1 MNTDQPIIYTNKDVK
16 EHNNTRTINQID
28 NNPQPKTNEELKQ
41 EEKTI
46 GIVSA
51 TAFVSQTIQ
60 TNIDPIIDLNVK
72 KLNFLQTLGSFD
84 KVKILCSSQR
94 CGAGCRTVRSYQ
106 VLGIK
111 DQNQENLIMTAS
123 QEELNCD
130 SYGYMLVYR
139 TNNIIFGTL
148 GYQINPPSCL
158 AGCCNGCCSG
168 GCCTGCCDGCC
179 KDCCC
184 SCKGGCCSECCTCC
198 QGCCQG
204 GGCCLGGCCL
214 KQGCLCCCDD
224 GCCKGGFCTCCNC
237 CCFEGGCCREPC
249 CDNGCC
255 PCPDFENILLDV
267 RFLNTIQE
275 ALDIPSGLYVSTLYN
290 PFDCCGCIP
299 QNIAYKKCGEKF
311 ALDNKLCAFGNLEL
325 GILNLENK
333 TSVGNAIQ
341 YKSFCSD
348 VQSYDLDFPKD
359 ALPLEKLLII
369 SEIFMFVFLKWDGF
383 LNRNDMIITKKRKTL
398 PGLNPDFI

>member
-1 MNTDQPIIYTNKDVK
+1 MNTAQPIIYTQTDVK
-16 EHNNTRTINQID
+16 EQNNSITINQI
-28 NNPQPKTNEELKQ
+28 NSIATVFASQ
-41 EEKTI
+41 E
-46 GIVSA
+46 
-51 TAFVSQTIQ
+51 IQ
-60 TNIDPIIDLNVK
+60 TNIDPIMDLNVK
-72 KLNFLQTLGSFD
+72 KLNFLQILGSFD

-111 DQNQENLIMTAS
+111 EQNQENLIMTAS
-123 QEELNCD
+123 QEELNRD
-130 SYGYMLVYR
+130 SYGHMLVYR
-139 TNNIIFGTL
+139 SNNIIFGTL
-148 GYQINPPSCL
+148 GYQINPSSCL

-168 GCCTGCCDGCC
+168 CCSGGCSGGCFTGCCDGCC
-179 KDCCC
+179 KDCFC
-184 SCKGGCCSECCTCC
+184 SCKGGCCSQYCKCC
-198 QGCCQG
+198 QGCCKG
-204 GGCCLGGCCL
+204 GGCFLGGCCL

-299 QNIAYKKCGEKF
+299 RNIAYKKCGEKF
-311 ALDNKLCAFGNLEL
+311 ALDNKLCACSNIEL

-348 VQSYDLDFPKD
+348 VQSYDVDFPKD

>member
-1 MNTDQPIIYTNKDVK
+1 MMDVAK
-16 EHNNTRTINQID
+16 EDFAHVVIVVA
-28 NNPQPKTNEELKQ
+28 LK
-41 EEKTI
+41 EDVVVNLVVI
-46 GIVSA
+46 MD
-51 TAFVSQTIQ
+51 FV
-60 TNIDPIIDLNVK
+60 L
-72 KLNFLQTLGSFD
+72 
-84 KVKILCSSQR
+84 
-94 CGAGCRTVRSYQ
+94 
-106 VLGIK
+106 VLIK
-111 DQNQENLIMTAS
+111 
-123 QEELNCD
+123 
-130 SYGYMLVYR
+130 
-139 TNNIIFGTL
+139 
-148 GYQINPPSCL
+148 
-158 AGCCNGCCSG
+158 
-168 GCCTGCCDGCC
+168 
-179 KDCCC
+179 
-184 SCKGGCCSECCTCC
+184 
-198 QGCCQG
+198 
-204 GGCCLGGCCL
+204 
-214 KQGCLCCCDD
+214 
-224 GCCKGGFCTCCNC
+224 
-237 CCFEGGCCREPC
+237 
-249 CDNGCC
+249 
-255 PCPDFENILLDV
+255 NILLDV

-333 TSVGNAIQ
+333 TPVGNAIQ

>member
-1 MNTDQPIIYTNKDVK
+1 M
-16 EHNNTRTINQID
+16 
-28 NNPQPKTNEELKQ
+28 
-41 EEKTI
+41 
-46 GIVSA
+46 
-51 TAFVSQTIQ
+51 
-60 TNIDPIIDLNVK
+60 
-72 KLNFLQTLGSFD
+72 
-84 KVKILCSSQR
+84 
-94 CGAGCRTVRSYQ
+94 
-106 VLGIK
+106 
-111 DQNQENLIMTAS
+111 
-123 QEELNCD
+123 
-130 SYGYMLVYR
+130 
-139 TNNIIFGTL
+139 
-148 GYQINPPSCL
+148 
-158 AGCCNGCCSG
+158 
-168 GCCTGCCDGCC
+168 
-179 KDCCC
+179 
-184 SCKGGCCSECCTCC
+184 
-198 QGCCQG
+198 
-204 GGCCLGGCCL
+204 
-214 KQGCLCCCDD
+214 CCCDD

-255 PCPDFENILLDV
+255 PCPDYENILLDV

-333 TSVGNAIQ
+333 ASVGNAIQ